1 MAILGKDD
9 FFSAV
14 HAMVGDRTDD
24 DSIAF
29 TENMLDTYNDMERR
43 ANENSGAEWE
53 RKYKENDESWRKKYT
68 HRFMTGGDCMNPNS
82 QKEEEIRDKAETIK
96 IDDLFSNK

>member
-1 MAILGKDD
+1 MAIIKKEE

-14 HAMVGDRTDD
+14 HNMVGDKTDD
-24 DSIAF
+24 ESIAF
-29 TENMLDTYNDMERR
+29 TENKLDTYNDMERR
-43 ANENSGAEWE
+43 ANDNSGAEWE

-82 QKEEEIRDKAETIK
+82 EKEEETHDKAETIK
-96 IDDLFSNK
+96 IDDLFESK